1 VGSEE
6 NPKQVFHR
14 CPRALGNRC
23 RDSPIPRSPDDDRM
37 ENWKSKSRIPTFPY
51 SVYLSLKLKMK
62 GESIPPVTLVVQ
74 AHLKI
79 GKRLDGYGDNVGV
92 THSGALQYQADAVER
107 VFCFVVETIG
117 DLPCF

>member
-1 VGSEE
+1 
-6 NPKQVFHR
+6 
-14 CPRALGNRC
+14 
-23 RDSPIPRSPDDDRM
+23 M

-79 GKRLDGYGDNVGV
+79 GKRSDSALPVTVILKHGDGFDKKK
-92 THSGALQYQADAVER
+92 
-107 VFCFVVETIG
+107 
-117 DLPCF
+117 